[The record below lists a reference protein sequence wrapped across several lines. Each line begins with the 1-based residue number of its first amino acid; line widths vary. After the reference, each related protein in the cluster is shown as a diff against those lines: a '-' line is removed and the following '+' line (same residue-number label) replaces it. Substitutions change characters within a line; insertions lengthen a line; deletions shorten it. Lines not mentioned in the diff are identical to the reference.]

1 MAKKQFGASGLNSL
15 KSAIESINEAVDQYA
30 APAQK
35 PVPTTEAAYG
45 ITEKS
50 QIPAKKEKT
59 TVGVNIELPKE
70 DYRRLQNMRIN
81 LDGIPL
87 RSLALQLVQQG
98 IDRYE
103 RGL

>member
-1 MAKKQFGASGLNSL
+1 MNNNRYYVNIINVKADESVETKMAANIPEE
-15 KSAIESINEAVDQYA
+15 AIESIADTVEQY
-30 APAQK
+30 
-35 PVPTTEAAYG
+35 
-45 ITEKS
+45 S
-50 QIPAKKEKT
+50 KKKT

-98 IDRYE
+98 IDKYE
-103 RGL
+103 KGL

>member
-15 KSAIESINEAVDQYA
+15 NSAIESINEAVDQYA
-30 APAQK
+30 APAPQ
-35 PVPTTEAAYG
+35 PVVATEAAYG
-45 ITEKS
+45 NAEKS
-50 QIPAKKEKT
+50 LTPAKKEKT

>member
-15 KSAIESINEAVDQYA
+15 NSAIESINEAVDQYA
-30 APAQK
+30 APAPQ
-35 PVPTTEAAYG
+35 PVVAAEAAYG
-45 ITEKS
+45 NAEKS
-50 QIPAKKEKT
+50 LTPAKKEKT